1 MREEGDAGVPADDP
15 TGAPASA
22 DPGGDGDDAAETA
35 PDADAE
41 ELSSVVAVL
50 DDPHARA
57 ILVHTAREA
66 LSADELVDRIDGSRS
81 TVYRRAQRLAAL
93 DLVAESRE
101 IDPDGHHFSTYRA
114 RLDRVTIDLD
124 GDGFSID
131 VDRRPVEDDAVDRLN
146 RLFERLNGP

>member
-1 MREEGDAGVPADDP
+1 MREEGDTGEVADDA
-15 TGAPASA
+15 TDELASVA
-22 DPGGDGDDAAETA
+22 
-35 PDADAE
+35 
-41 ELSSVVAVL
+41 AVL

-57 ILVHTAREA
+57 ILAHTAREP

-81 TVYRRAQRLAAL
+81 TVYRRAQRLVAL

-114 RLDRVTIDLD
+114 RLDRVTVDLD
-124 GDGFSID
+124 ADGFTVS
-131 VDRRPVEDDAVDRLN
+131 VDRHPVEDDAVDRLN